1 MKKITS
7 LICASFFIASSA
19 LAGGMIGVKYG
30 VGEIEGTQN
39 AYTSGS
45 TTYAA
50 QTKTEDSDYGAIFAE
65 VEVPQVDGLSLG
77 VEYVPYTATLS
88 VDGNSSDSHLELSEF
103 TTIYGLYMQDLGGV
117 NAFVKGGYAMV
128 DIGNVKANYVGTT
141 INSHDDSLEGFVM
154 GVGIQSDLASLIG
167 RAEVTYTD
175 FDSVNVNTTSNGSAA
190 VNKTGDAELLTF
202 TVSLAKSF

>member
-1 MKKITS
+1 
-7 LICASFFIASSA
+7 
-19 LAGGMIGVKYG
+19 
-30 VGEIEGTQN
+30 
-39 AYTSGS
+39 
-45 TTYAA
+45 
-50 QTKTEDSDYGAIFAE
+50 
-65 VEVPQVDGLSLG
+65 
-77 VEYVPYTATLS
+77 
-88 VDGNSSDSHLELSEF
+88 
-103 TTIYGLYMQDLGGV
+103 MQDLGGV

-190 VNKTGDAELLTF
+190 VDKTGDAELLTF
-202 TVSLAKSF
+202 SVSLAKSF